1 MRMHL
6 SWTNLMHGVWSG
18 GNQHVH
24 RWEEIMLHLNK
35 LEVISGTV
43 RVQLMDEPDI
53 GPLSV
58 GLIAENKNYL
68 VTLLE
73 ATEDDTDVRTF
84 NNLTVTPQMIDV
96 LGDFWD
102 ARSITNEFGLVIMM
116 FKEFFE
122 TGDVSRQWLN

>member
-1 MRMHL
+1 
-6 SWTNLMHGVWSG
+6 
-18 GNQHVH
+18 
-24 RWEEIMLHLNK
+24 MLHLNK